1 MNTASEYV
9 KFGGFLGFSS
19 IFLMVLFKDRD
30 VVAAVFDASIA
41 CVIMAY
47 AFKLLHSHTINLH
60 NQVVREKRAVMAAQ
74 AIDDDDVS
82 DRKAIS
88 DGGAGS

>member
-1 MNTASEYV
+1 MNTAGEYV

-19 IFLMVLFKDRD
+19 VFLMVLLKDRD

-41 CVIMAY
+41 CVILAY

-60 NQVVREKRAVMAAQ
+60 NQVMREKRAIMAAQ
-74 AIDDDDVS
+74 EIDDDDIS
-82 DRKAIS
+82 TRKALS
-88 DGGAGS
+88 DGSAES

>member
-1 MNTASEYV
+1 M
-9 KFGGFLGFSS
+9 GFSS
-19 IFLMVLFKDRD
+19 IFLLVLFKDRD

-47 AFKLLHSHTINLH
+47 AFKLLHGHTINLH
-60 NQVVREKRAVMAAQ
+60 NQTVREKRAVMASQ
-74 AIDDDDVS
+74 VVDDEDVS
-82 DRKAIS
+82 DPKALS